1 MELPSDDD
9 LLPVDNY
16 IWDKTTRQYF
26 KMTAKVSVGGADQ
39 AGPLGGFQ
47 RACQAAVLI
56 AEGVEWDR
64 RRERSGGDVSVDE
77 DFADLD
83 LRARRLIEAMVLQ
96 ASRSDE
102 FAESFAMCLR

>member
-1 MELPSDDD
+1 MDLPADDD

-26 KMTAKVSVGGADQ
+26 KMTSKVSVGGSDQ
-39 AGPLGGFQ
+39 SGPLGGFQ

-56 AEGVEWDR
+56 AKGVEWDR
-64 RRERSGGDVSVDE
+64 RRKRGDGSVDVDE
-77 DFADLD
+77 GFADLD